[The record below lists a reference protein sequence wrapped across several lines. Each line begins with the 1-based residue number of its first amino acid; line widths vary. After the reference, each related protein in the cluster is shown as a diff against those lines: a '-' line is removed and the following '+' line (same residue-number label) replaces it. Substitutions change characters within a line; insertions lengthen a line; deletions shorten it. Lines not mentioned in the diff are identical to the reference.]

1 MRTQRQAPSAL
12 SPSERAIAARIDGI
26 ASAADALPIRDP
38 DLAEVM
44 ELLHRMAACY
54 SAVPVQWMAGDA
66 IKKLRAYAAK
76 QSKGGV

>member
-1 MRTQRQAPSAL
+1 MNKQSTSL
-12 SPSERAIAARIDGI
+12 SPSELAIAHRVQHIT
-26 ASAADALPIRDP
+26 ASAGAFPIQDP

-54 SAVPVQWMAGDA
+54 SAVPVQWMASDA

>member
-1 MRTQRQAPSAL
+1 MNKRSTSL
-12 SPSERAIAARIDGI
+12 SPSELAIANRLRHINA
-26 ASAADALPIRDP
+26 ASAALPIHDP

-44 ELLHRMAACY
+44 ELLHRMAACH

-66 IKKLRAYAAK
+66 IKKLRAYMAK